1 MMERLLRVTIANDPA
16 APSRIC
22 GLLAQRG
29 VVADSIQMVRGPAA
43 GSWIVQLVV
52 SADNE
57 ADLNLVSQR
66 LNRLVSV
73 VSVVEIGSER
83 HEQRQSVFVTLEP
96 GRANASRVGEIAR
109 MFSAEVI
116 VLASSSTV
124 LHLCAEPDRCAQFVA
139 VLDAYNVTS
148 TDWGAVAGTFGSAYI
163 ARPLSA
169 QNPIGS
175 AVQ

>member
-22 GLLAQRG
+22 GLLAQRS
-29 VVADSIQMVRGPAA
+29 VVADSIQMVRGLAE

-73 VSVVEIGSER
+73 VSVVEVGSER
-83 HEQRQSVFVTLEP
+83 NEQRQSVFVTLEP

-109 MFSAEVI
+109 MFSAEVM

-124 LHLCAEPDRCAQFVA
+124 LHLCADPDRCAQFVA
-139 VLDAYNVTS
+139 VLDAYNITS
-148 TDWGAVAGTFGSAYI
+148 THWGAVTGTFGSAYI
-163 ARPLSA
+163 ERPLSA
-169 QNPIGS
+169 QSPVELT
-175 AVQ
+175 VQ

>member
-1 MMERLLRVTIANDPA
+1 MERLFRVTIANDPA

-22 GLLAQRG
+22 GLIAQRG
-29 VVADSIQMVRGPAA
+29 IVAESIQLVRGAAA

-52 SADNE
+52 SAENE
-57 ADLNLVSQR
+57 ADLNLVSER

-73 VSVVEIGSER
+73 VSVVEVGSER
-83 HEQRQSVFVTLEP
+83 YERRQSVFITLNP
-96 GRANASRVGEIAR
+96 GRVNASRVGEIAR

-139 VLDAYNVTS
+139 VLDPYNITS
-148 TDWGAVAGTFGSAYI
+148 ADWGAVTGTIGSAHI
-163 ARPLSA
+163 ARPLTS
-169 QNPIGS
+169 QNVVGS
-175 AVQ
+175 TVQ